1 MRKSDRPDE
10 ERVHQLFKEE
20 VEEWADEVDEG
31 LEIFAQGDPRSEG
44 DRVEQWE
51 NLQNLA
57 SDIRSKCGA
66 MVGGLQGG
74 EEAIGMTRESLEE
87 IRRMLEDFS
96 RLAEEEYGNREEE
109 VSPAEPEIIKEVEEH
124 LSRGEEDQAAK
135 VLRENWRRLIEA
147 SGGDGLE
154 WEDWSRV
161 VVDAEKKVMETKKK
175 MKVLERDLEQA
186 REVEQ
191 KARKEREKVLEALL
205 WRNEQWEQAIKEF
218 GRGENEQLARPDVER
233 LRREL
238 ETADRRLTDA
248 EIDRKASETEL
259 ETARRE
265 LENWNTEFE
274 RVTQAPKKV
283 MEAEKKMKDLE
294 EKLEQARE
302 VEQKAKEE
310 RGKVLEALLYRN
322 GLWEQAIKE
331 FGRGEKEQVA
341 KPDVEALQ
349 RELETADRRVT
360 DAQEHRKAREN
371 ELETARRELENWNL
385 EFERMTQAPGAT
397 RTLRAWVLA
406 VSESDMAE
414 KDLAEA
420 RGKLTDCEVRLF
432 LTGDSSHPA
441 AAKQKEDGGERE
453 FEEAREERKK
463 AFDKRMEACEKWQ
476 ESREELEEAK
486 KKLEEASEKCEEAK
500 EKWVR
505 AREKGQEE
513 ADKKLMEAY
522 EKWQEANKVWEEAQ
536 KECEEASKKFEKE
549 DKKWERARKEWEEA
563 KKEWEETKKKWE
575 EAKKKLEA
583 KKEWRR
589 AIEKCQKE
597 ELENARRTAAE
608 ARQGVKTCEQSLDA
622 ARQRR
627 VTTARAYLQASHR
640 RRALEQ
646 LRHLLNRVPNLETLR
661 NENPAVDTAP
671 SSPSDAS

>member
-1 MRKSDRPDE
+1 MGESDRTDE
-10 ERVHQLFKEE
+10 ERMHQLFKEE
-20 VEEWADEVDEG
+20 VQRWVGQVVEG
-31 LEIFAQGDPRSEG
+31 LEIFAQGDPQSEG

-57 SDIRSKCGA
+57 LRIMKICEA
-66 MVGGLQGG
+66 MIGGLQGG

-87 IRRMLEDFS
+87 IRRMLEDFCQ
-96 RLAEEEYGNREEE
+96 LAEEEYGNREEE
-109 VSPAEPEIIKEVEEH
+109 VPAALREIIKEVETRLEK
-124 LSRGEEDQAAK
+124 GEEEQAAT

-154 WEDWSRV
+154 WEDWSRGV
-161 VVDAEKKVMETKKK
+161 ADAEKKVMEAEKK
-175 MKVLERDLEQA
+175 MKEAEEKLEQA
-186 REVEQ
+186 RKKEQ
-191 KARKEREKVLEALL
+191 DAKEERERVLASLL

-218 GRGENEQLARPDVER
+218 GRGEKEQVARPDVER

-283 MEAEKKMKDLE
+283 MEAEKKMKDRE

-331 FGRGEKEQVA
+331 FGRGEEEQVER
-341 KPDVEALQ
+341 PDVVALQ
-349 RELETADRRVT
+349 GELETADRRLT

-371 ELETARRELENWNL
+371 EVETARRELENWNL

-513 ADKKLMEAY
+513 ADKKLMEA
-522 EKWQEANKVWEEAQ
+522 KKKLEEAREECEWAE
-536 KECEEASKKFEKE
+536 KKCEEASKKFEEE

-563 KKEWEETKKKWE
+563 KKEWEEAKKKWE
-575 EAKKKLEA
+575 EAKKKWEA

-597 ELENARRTAAE
+597 ELESARRTAAE
-608 ARQGVKTCEQSLDA
+608 ALQDLKTCEQSLEA

-627 VTTARAYLQASHR
+627 VTTARAYLQASRR

-646 LRHLLNRVPNLETLR
+646 LRHLLNRVPDLETLG

-671 SSPSDAS
+671 SSPSDPS